1 MLKLDGAAEVEEP
14 LPELA
19 AAAPVLLAA
28 DPEFETVTP
37 KPVDEPT
44 ADPEAPDLVV
54 ADTVRVVDALLY
66 CQSEPHNARGK
77 DALTRRHWRR
87 SNQPMIGWKT

>member
-1 MLKLDGAAEVEEP
+1 MLKLDGVAAADDP

-37 KPVDEPT
+37 KPEAVP
-44 ADPEAPDLVV
+44 AALPEAVV
-54 ADTVRVVDALLY
+54 FEAETVRVPDALL
-66 CQSEPHNARGK
+66 N
-77 DALTRRHWRR
+77 R
-87 SNQPMIGWKT
+87 SQK

>member
-54 ADTVRVVDALLY
+54 ADTVRVVDAL
-66 CQSEPHNARGK
+66 EE
-77 DALTRRHWRR
+77 ALAEVESADDWLEDVGGPWMVKPGV
-87 SNQPMIGWKT
+87 SS